1 MTDEELLDVADA
13 LRDACAEVRK
23 AEAVGA
29 AAAERIQQLEAENA
43 ALRKEATVVNIRETV
58 AHALVLAYRDARRE
72 GVPPSQSFFVL
83 GILRELDSL
92 YERASFDPPPEDKIS
107 TS

>member
-1 MTDEELLDVADA
+1 MNDEEMRDVADA

-29 AAAERIQQLEAENA
+29 AAGERILELEAEVER
-43 ALRKEATVVNIRETV
+43 LKKEATQIHIRETV

-92 YERASFDPPPEDKIS
+92 YERANFDPPKEDIG